1 MQGRKSEI
9 QEMLNLLN
17 SPKAELLAMYGRRR
31 VGKTYLV
38 KNVYKEQIKF
48 EFTGTQN
55 ASLKNQLFKFSEKLK
70 EQFDSSNDFKQPES
84 WYEAFQLLKKC
95 LSLEKSKKQV
105 VFFDELPWIAG
116 QKSNFLEELGY
127 WWNDWAVS
135 QNLVVVL
142 CGSAASWMLTK
153 IINNKG
159 GLHNRVTKR
168 INLKP
173 FTLAE
178 TKLYLESLGINW
190 DDYQIIQFYMA
201 VGGIPTYLQEVKSG
215 ETVTQ
220 TIDRIFFTKEGF
232 MRTEFDNL
240 YAALFDKYQNH
251 VSIIKI
257 LADKWQGVTRQE
269 LIVQS
274 KLKDGGGM
282 TKILEELE
290 ASSFIFQVPSY
301 KKKEKDFVYRL
312 ADEYSLFYLKFVEN
326 KALLGKN
333 EWLKQSTTE
342 KYKIWSGYAFE
353 NICIKH
359 AESIKMA
366 LGISGIFTE
375 TSSFLFKGDDDTE
388 GFQIDLLIDRADRA
402 INLCEIKFYNSD
414 FQLTD
419 TYAQY
424 LRQRREKFR
433 TLTKT
438 KKLLFNTLIT
448 TYSVKHSKSSLGQI
462 DQVMTMDK
470 LFNLNTF
477 E

>member
-178 TKLYLESLGINW
+178 AKLYLESLGINW

-201 VGGIPTYLQEVKSG
+201 VGGIPTYLQEAKRD

-251 VSIIKI
+251 VNIIKI

-269 LIVQS
+269 LINQS

-290 ASSFIFQVPSY
+290 ASSFILQVPSY

-342 KYKIWSGYAFE
+342 KYKVWSGYAFE

-375 TSSFLFKGDDDTE
+375 TSSFLFKGDETTE